1 MITRRKTTDYLR
13 SLLPVREQE
22 IARSE
27 QTPVLPPE
35 SAQLL
40 RTLCALRQPRRILEI
55 GTNVGFSAITMLQAA
70 PQAELYTVE
79 MNEETAAI
87 ARENL
92 QKSGVYDRAHL
103 YIGRAEEILPYMQ
116 GEYDLIFLD
125 GPKGQYP
132 LFASYLLPLLAK
144 GGLLVCDNVLFRG
157 MVPGQRKATPRKR
170 TICKRLDQFLHQIS
184 RDPSLETTVL
194 PIGDGISVSV
204 KK

>member
-1 MITRRKTTDYLR
+1 MWKNGARFGKPLIRPGPAPEMITRRKTTDYLR

-40 RTLCALRQPRRILEI
+40 RTLCTLRQPRRILEI

-70 PQAELYTVE
+70 PQAELYTLE

-92 QKSGVYDRAHL
+92 QKCGVGERAHL

-116 GEYDLIFLD
+116 GQYDLIFLD

-132 LFASYLLPLLAK
+132 LFASYLLLSRQCFRLIRHSSNSNRILL
-144 GGLLVCDNVLFRG
+144 LLN
-157 MVPGQRKATPRKR
+157 
-170 TICKRLDQFLHQIS
+170 
-184 RDPSLETTVL
+184 
-194 PIGDGISVSV
+194 
-204 KK
+204 